1 MAAPL
6 IELKSYQEKALD
18 ALESYLANAASD
30 NPNDAFYK
38 ATRRAYVPVPA
49 LPDLP
54 YVCLRVPT
62 GGGKTLMAAHA
73 VGRAADAYL
82 KHDRPAV
89 LWLVPSNAIL
99 DQTLAALRN
108 REHAYRDALARRFGE
123 AVSVM
128 DIEEALYVSRADL
141 DGTAC
146 VIVATIQSFRVE
158 DTEGRKVYDQNGNLQ
173 DHFSGRDAREF
184 EGLDMDGDGKPVPSL
199 ANALRMHRPMVI
211 VDEAHNA
218 RTALSFDT
226 LARLRPSLIVEFTA
240 TPVTDHTPDKGVFA
254 SNVLT
259 QVSAAELKAENMIKL
274 PVVLRGRED
283 WKAVVGDA
291 IRWRDQIEDIAKAER
306 SVTKEYIRPIM
317 LLQAQ
322 RQIKDKET
330 VTPPVLKQVLID
342 DFRIPEEQIKI
353 ATGSLWELGDIDLF
367 DETCPVRYVITVQ
380 ALREGWDC
388 SFAYV
393 LCSIAE
399 QQSARAVEQLLGR
412 VLRLPHAKRKVRQE
426 LNEAYAFAATLS
438 FKDTA
443 NALVEGL
450 VENGFEQFEARA
462 AIREAEFEGFQ
473 DGGAAYKH
481 DEKLPENENLEEV
494 KQQIEAATSG
504 RVTIDTGSRT
514 ISVQGAMSEQDRT
527 TLALT
532 LADKPDID
540 RIARRLY
547 LKSRG
552 ARLAEREM
560 AKTKPVFRVPLLA
573 VKVGDLF
580 EPFEKDHFLNE
591 PWAMEDENST
601 PLVER
606 FSAREQAAQE
616 ARIDVDQGALKLK
629 FIDDI
634 QLQLALM
641 VGERNWTKAALVNWL
656 DRRVPNRAD
665 ILPLSSK
672 LFIGKL
678 LDRIEADKGLKL
690 ADAAQAKYRL
700 SEAFNR
706 FIAERKIERAQQAFR
721 TCLEGLGPKAYEFR
735 AASDIALVFDERNY
749 AYRQP
754 YRGRTVL
761 DKHYF
766 EIIGDLEGD
775 GEEFDCALHIARLP
789 QVETWVRNTDRQKG
803 SFWLQTSSDKF
814 YPDFV
819 ARLKDGRIV
828 VVEYKGALNIEEDT
842 REKEFVGKVWA
853 DASKDPRCIFVMCK
867 DKDYQA
873 IDRAIATH

>member
-6 IELKSYQEKALD
+6 IELKGYQEKVLD
-18 ALESYLANAASD
+18 ALESYLADAASD
-30 NPNDAFYK
+30 DPDIAFYR
-38 ATRRAYVPVPA
+38 ATHRPYMPVPA

-54 YVCLRVPT
+54 YICLRVPT

-82 KHDRPAV
+82 KHERPTV

-99 DQTLAALRN
+99 DQTLAALRD

-128 DIEEALYVSRADL
+128 DIKEALYVSRGDL
-141 DGTAC
+141 EGTAC
-146 VIVATIQSFRVE
+146 IIVATIQSFRVE
-158 DTEGRKVYDQNGNLQ
+158 DTEGRKVYEQNGVLME
-173 DHFSGRDAREF
+173 HFSG
-184 EGLDMDGDGKPVPSL
+184 LDSRQIEALETGEEGKPIPSL
-199 ANALRMHRPMVI
+199 ANALRMHRPIVI

-226 LARLRPSLIVEFTA
+226 LARLKPSLIVEFTA
-240 TPVTDHTPDKGVFA
+240 TPVTEHVPDKGVFA

-259 QVSAAELKAENMIKL
+259 QVSAAELKAESMIKL
-274 PVVLRGRED
+274 PIVLRGRED
-283 WKAVVGDA
+283 WKAVVGDS
-291 IRWRDQIEDIAKAER
+291 IRWRDQLEDIAKAECA
-306 SVTKEYIRPIM
+306 VTKEYIRPIT
-317 LLQAQ
+317 LFQAQ

-330 VTPPVLKQVLID
+330 VTPPVLKRVLTE
-342 DFRIPEEQIKI
+342 DFRVSDEQIKI
-353 ATGSLWELGDIDLF
+353 ATGSQWELDDLNLF
-367 DETCPVRYVITVQ
+367 DATCPVRYIITIQ

-412 VLRLPHAKRKVRQE
+412 VLRLPNAKRKLRQE

-481 DEKLPENENLEEV
+481 EERLPEVEGLGEI
-494 KQQIEAATSG
+494 KRQIEAATGG
-504 RVTIDTGSRT
+504 RVTVDAADRK

-527 TLALT
+527 TLALA
-532 LADKPDID
+532 LADKPDIE

-552 ARLAEREM
+552 ARLVAPEAAE
-560 AKTKPVFRVPLLA
+560 AKPAFRVPLLA

-591 PWAMEDENST
+591 PWAMEGEDST

-606 FSAREQAAQE
+606 FSAKDQGAQE
-616 ARIDVDQGALKLK
+616 ARIDVEQGAVKLK
-629 FIDDI
+629 FIADV

-641 VGERNWTKAALVNWL
+641 AGERNWTKAALVNWL
-656 DRRVPNRAD
+656 DRRIPNRAD
-665 ILPLSSK
+665 TLPLSSK

-678 LDRIEADKGLKL
+678 LDRLEAEKGLKL
-690 ADAAQAKYRL
+690 ADEAQAKYRL
-700 SEAFNR
+700 SEALNR
-706 FIAERKIERAQQAFR
+706 FITERKMERAQRAFK

-735 AASDIALVFDERNY
+735 TSSDIAMVFDERAY

-761 DKHYF
+761 ENHYF
-766 EIIGDLEGD
+766 EIIGDLEAD
-775 GEEFDCALHIARLP
+775 GEEFDCALHISRMKE
-789 QVETWVRNTDRQKG
+789 VETWVRNTDRQKG

-819 ARLKDGRIV
+819 ARLKDGRII
-828 VVEYKGALNIEEDT
+828 VVEYKGALNREEDT
-842 REKEFVGKVWA
+842 REKEFVGGVWA
-853 DASKDPRCIFVMCK
+853 DASKDPPCVFVMCR

-873 IDRAIATH
+873 IDRAIATP

>member
-6 IELKSYQEKALD
+6 IELKTYQEKALD
-18 ALESYLANAASD
+18 ALECYLADAASD
-30 NPNDAFYK
+30 DPDVAFYR
-38 ATRRAYVPVPA
+38 ATRRSYVPVPA

-73 VGRAADAYL
+73 VGRVADAYL
-82 KHDRPAV
+82 KHERPTV

-108 REHAYRDALARRFGE
+108 REHSYRDALARRFGE

-128 DIEEALYVSRADL
+128 DIKEALYVSRADL
-141 DGTAC
+141 EGTAC

-158 DTEGRKVYDQNGNLQ
+158 ETEGRKVYDANGVLME
-173 DHFSGRDAREF
+173 HFSG
-184 EGLDMDGDGKPVPSL
+184 LDQRQIDLLEISEDGQPIPSL
-199 ANALRMHRPMVI
+199 ANALRLHRPMVI

-226 LARLRPSLIVEFTA
+226 LARLKPSLIVEFTA
-240 TPVTDHTPDKGVFA
+240 TPVTEHVPEKGIFA

-259 QVSAAELKAENMIKL
+259 HVSAAELKAENMIKL
-274 PVVLRGRED
+274 PIVLRGRED

-291 IRWRDQIEDIAKAER
+291 VRWRDRLEDIAKAER
-306 SVTKEYIRPIM
+306 VVTKEYIRPII
-317 LLQAQ
+317 LFQAQ

-330 VTPPVLKQVLID
+330 ITPPVLKQALID

-353 ATGSLWELGDIDLF
+353 ATGSQWELGDLNLF
-367 DETCPVRYVITVQ
+367 ADDCPVRYIITVQ

-412 VLRLPHAKRKVRQE
+412 VLRLPNAKRKLRQE

-450 VENGFEQFEARA
+450 IENGFEQFEARA
-462 AIREAEFEGFQ
+462 AIREAEFQGFQ
-473 DGGAAYKH
+473 EGGAAYKH
-481 DEKLPENENLEEV
+481 EEALPEFDNLAAV
-494 KQQIEAATSG
+494 KQQVEAATGG
-504 RVTIDTGSRT
+504 RVTIDAETRK

-527 TLALT
+527 TLALAF
-532 LADKPDID
+532 ADKPEIE

-552 ARLAEREM
+552 ARVAAPE
-560 AKTKPVFRVPLLA
+560 AAQTKPVFRVPLLA

-591 PWAMEDENST
+591 PWAMEDEDST
-601 PLVER
+601 PLIER
-606 FSAREQAAQE
+606 FRAQEQAAQE
-616 ARIDVDQGALKLK
+616 ARIDVEQGAVKLK
-629 FIDDI
+629 YIDDI

-641 VGERNWTKAALVNWL
+641 AGERNWTKAALVNWL
-656 DRRVPNRAD
+656 DKRVPNRAD

-678 LDRIEADKGLKL
+678 IDQLEVDKGVKL
-690 ADAAQAKYRL
+690 AEAAQAKFRL
-700 SEAFNR
+700 SAALNR
-706 FIAERKIERAQQAFR
+706 FVVERKIVRAQHAFK
-721 TCLEGLGPKAYEFR
+721 TFLEGLGPKAYEFR
-735 AASDIALVFDERNY
+735 TSSDVTMVFEERNY
-749 AYRQP
+749 AYRQS
-754 YRGRTVL
+754 YRGRVEL
-761 DKHYF
+761 PKHYF
-766 EIIGDLEGD
+766 EVIGDLEAN
-775 GEEFDCALHIARLP
+775 GEEFDCALHIARLQ
-789 QVETWVRNTDRQKG
+789 QVETWVRNPDRQKG

-819 ARLKDGRIV
+819 AMLKDGRIL
-828 VVEYKGALNIEEDT
+828 VVEYKGALNKEEDT
-842 REKEFVGKVWA
+842 REKELVGQLWA
-853 DASKDPRCIFVMCK
+853 DASKDPRCVFVMCK

-873 IDRAIATH
+873 IDRGVAT

>member
-18 ALESYLANAASD
+18 ALESYLADAASD
-30 NPNDAFYK
+30 NPDVAFYR
-38 ATRRAYVPVPA
+38 ATHRPYVPVPA

-54 YVCLRVPT
+54 YICLRVPT

-82 KHDRPAV
+82 KHERPTV

-108 REHAYRDALARRFGE
+108 RGHAYRDALARRFGE

-128 DIEEALYVSRADL
+128 DIEEALYVSRPDL
-141 DGTAC
+141 DGTAS

-184 EGLDMDGDGKPVPSL
+184 EGLDLAGDGKPVPSL

-226 LARLRPSLIVEFTA
+226 LARLKPSLIVEFTA
-240 TPVTDHTPDKGVFA
+240 TPVTEQALDKGVYA

-259 QVSAAELKAENMIKL
+259 HVSAAELKAENMIKL
-274 PVVLRGRED
+274 PIVLRGRED

-291 IRWRDQIEDIAKAER
+291 IRWRDQLEDIANAER
-306 SVTKEYIRPIM
+306 AVTKEYIRPIM

-322 RQIKDKET
+322 RQMKDKET
-330 VTPPVLKQVLID
+330 VTPSVLKKTLIE
-342 DFRIPEEQIKI
+342 DFRIPDEQIKI
-353 ATGSLWELGDIDLF
+353 ATGSVWELDDLNLF
-367 DETCPVRYVITVQ
+367 DGACPVRYVITVQ

-412 VLRLPHAKRKVRQE
+412 VLRLPNAKRKVRQE

-438 FKDTA
+438 FKNTADT
-443 NALVEGL
+443 LVEGL

-481 DEKLPENENLEEV
+481 EESLPEVEDLAEI
-494 KQQIEAATSG
+494 KRDIEAATAG
-504 RVTIDTGSRT
+504 RVTIDAAARM

-527 TLALT
+527 TLALA
-532 LADKPDID
+532 LANKPDIE
-540 RIARRLY
+540 RVARSLY

-552 ARLAEREM
+552 ARLMASEA

-573 VKVGDLF
+573 IKVGDLF

-591 PWAMEDENST
+591 PWAMEDEDST
-601 PLVER
+601 ALVER
-606 FSAREQAAQE
+606 FSATDQGVQE
-616 ARIDVDQGALKLK
+616 ARIDVEQGAVKLK
-629 FIDDI
+629 FIADI

-641 VGERNWTKAALVNWL
+641 AGERNWTKAALVNWL
-656 DRRVPNRAD
+656 DRRIPNRAD

-672 LFIGKL
+672 LFLGKL
-678 LDRIEADKGLKL
+678 LDRLEAERSVKL
-690 ADAAQAKYRL
+690 PDAAQAKYRL
-700 SEAFNR
+700 SEALNR
-706 FIAERKIERAQQAFR
+706 FIVERKTARAQRAFK

-735 AASDIALVFDERNY
+735 TSSDIALVFDERNY

-761 DKHYF
+761 ENHYF
-766 EIIGDLEGD
+766 EIIGDLEAD
-775 GEEFDCALHIARLP
+775 GEEFDCALHISRIKD
-789 QVETWVRNTDRQKG
+789 VETWIRNTDRQKG

-819 ARLKDGRIV
+819 ARLKDGRIL
-828 VVEYKGALNIEEDT
+828 VVEYKGALNKEEDT
-842 REKEFVGKVWA
+842 REKEFIGKIWA
-853 DASKDPRCIFVMCK
+853 DASKDPRCAFVMCK

-873 IDRAIATH
+873 IDRAIATP